1 MCMCTHACVL
11 CVYFAVLC
19 RLMGQ
24 LHVAAKHL
32 HANANA
38 VVVVLQLKV
47 PLSPSLSLLHC
58 VLLLHSRLHTLTH
71 TCGGLEDRA
80 GAITTRT

>member
-1 MCMCTHACVL
+1 
-11 CVYFAVLC
+11 
-19 RLMGQ
+19 MGQ

-47 PLSPSLSLLHC
+47 PLSLPLFHSLSLSLFRC